1 MAAPSR
7 EPLSDLEDA
16 LGADDESMG
25 AKMVDETV
33 MAVASSINKRVRD
46 MLGASD
52 AVGASN
58 ERKRNRA
65 NQAAARERVKQRL
78 VLADVDRANVEQWQR
93 RALAAEARA
102 DAAEARADD
111 AEAEIRRMREVD
123 AAELVDVPGAP
134 GYSGDVNDGGGA
146 MES

>member
-1 MAAPSR
+1 M
-7 EPLSDLEDA
+7 
-16 LGADDESMG
+16 
-25 AKMVDETV
+25 
-33 MAVASSINKRVRD
+33 ASS
-46 MLGASD
+46 ST
-52 AVGASN
+52 
-58 ERKRNRA
+58 
-65 NQAAARERVKQRL
+65 
-78 VLADVDRANVEQWQR
+78 
-93 RALAAEARA
+93 AAEARA